1 MAISFDTESAAAMQK
16 ALAASSLRQQ
26 VLSNNIA
33 NVNTPNFKRSD
44 VLFGEE
50 LQQAVEQGEK
60 RNGNGRRLELKKTN
74 AKHLPVSGNSSAE
87 AKIVNE
93 ASTTMRTDGNNVDID
108 REMAE
113 VAKNSIFYQANA
125 QQLSRY
131 YATLKSV
138 ITGGR

>member
-1 MAISFDTESAAAMQK
+1 MAISFDTEGAAAMQR

-26 VLSNNIA
+26 VLSDNIA

-44 VLFGEE
+44 VLFGDQ
-50 LQQAVEQGEK
+50 LQQAVDKEEK
-60 RNGNGRRLELKKTN
+60 RSGKQLSLRRTN
-74 AKHLPVSGNSSAE
+74 AKHLPISQQQSE
-87 AKIVNE
+87 AAQVVKEE
-93 ASTTMRTDGNNVDID
+93 ATTMRTDGNNVDID

-131 YATLKSV
+131 YSLLKSV

>member
-1 MAISFDTESAAAMQK
+1 MAISFDTESATAMQK

>member
-1 MAISFDTESAAAMQK
+1 MAISFDNSSAAAMQQ
-16 ALAASSLRQQ
+16 ALQGAALRQQ

-33 NVNTPNFKRSD
+33 NVNTPQFKRSD
-44 VLFGEE
+44 VVFGDQ
-50 LQQAVEQGEK
+50 LQQALDKEDKKGAK
-60 RNGNGRRLELKKTN
+60 RLALQTTN
-74 AKHLPVSGNSSAE
+74 PRHLSPTAGASGPRVVRDDTVS
-87 AKIVNE
+87 
-93 ASTTMRTDGNNVDID
+93 MRTDGNNVDID

>member
-1 MAISFDTESAAAMQK
+1 MQRALSAA
-16 ALAASSLRQQ
+16 SLRQQ

-33 NVNTPNFKRSD
+33 NVNTPQFKRSD
-44 VLFGEE
+44 VAFGDQ
-50 LQQAVEQGEK
+50 LQQAVDKEDKKGSK
-60 RNGNGRRLELKKTN
+60 RLALQKTH
-74 AKHLPVSGNSSAE
+74 AKHLAMPGSAATDMQVVKE
-87 AKIVNE
+87 DT
-93 ASTTMRTDGNNVDID
+93 TTMRTDGNNVDID

>member
-1 MAISFDTESAAAMQK
+1 MAISFDTASATAMRQ
-16 ALAASSLRQQ
+16 ALERASLRQQ

-33 NVNTPNFKRSD
+33 NVNTPQFKRSD
-44 VLFGEE
+44 VAFGDQ
-50 LQQAVEQGEK
+50 LQQAIEQDTQKGAK
-60 RNGNGRRLELKKTN
+60 RLALQKTN
-74 AKHLPVSGNSSAE
+74 PRHLAPEGRE
-87 AKIVNE
+87 TGPRIVRDD
-93 ASTTMRTDGNNVDID
+93 AVTMRADGNNVDID

-131 YATLKSV
+131 YSTLKSV

>member
-1 MAISFDTESAAAMQK
+1 MAISFDTESSAAMQK

-44 VLFGEE
+44 VAFGDE
-50 LQQAVEQGEK
+50 LQQAVDKEDK
-60 RNGNGRRLELKKTN
+60 RYGRRLEMKKTN
-74 AKHLPVSGNSSAE
+74 AKHLPQAKGNSAE
-87 AKIVNE
+87 ARIVNE
-93 ASTTMRTDGNNVDID
+93 SSTTMRTDGNNVDID

>member
-1 MAISFDTESAAAMQK
+1 MAISFDTASATAMRQ
-16 ALAASSLRQQ
+16 ALERASLRQQ

-33 NVNTPNFKRSD
+33 NVNTPQFKRSD
-44 VLFGEE
+44 VAFGDQ
-50 LQQAVEQGEK
+50 LQQAIEQDTQKSAK
-60 RNGNGRRLELKKTN
+60 RLALQKTN
-74 AKHLPVSGNSSAE
+74 PRHLAPEGRE
-87 AKIVNE
+87 TGPRIVRDD
-93 ASTTMRTDGNNVDID
+93 AVTMRADGNNVDID

-131 YATLKSV
+131 YSTLKSV